1 MKTTSS
7 EIDLFNHEEFG
18 EAYLGMAFHVRDMS
32 QLDRIIFEDCTVA
45 DGAVVAP
52 HLNVKSRCPVHLR
65 PEILQKRIGCTFHQ
79 AVSLADAWSIIEAT
93 AKMVDAF
100 IVGIKVKG
108 IEAGIAYFEHLAMEL
123 AEVEVSWEHEV
134 GESLPDDGGDDDHG
148 GIGDGAGDDFD
159 LTGNADEAYQEEIP
173 DLFAYHAIGYDE
185 LAEAMDLTWEERQS
199 QSYRS
204 LLTKVR
210 GMNDLDALRDLGKK
224 VYALGLSRDQAGVF
238 WYEYRKAEQRIMAE
252 IGKSLS
258 ISARR
263 LLHQVRNANGNLAAL
278 GARLFKIQR
287 DVIKMADSPRKHE
300 WIIIWAAYHDRQAAL
315 RP

>member
-1 MKTTSS
+1 MKTISS

-18 EAYLGMAFHVRDMS
+18 EGYLAMAYHVRDMK

-93 AKMVDAF
+93 AAMVDAF
-100 IVGIKVKG
+100 IVEIKVKG
-108 IEAGIAYFEHLAMEL
+108 IEGGLAYFEHLAMEL
-123 AEVEVSWEHEV
+123 AEVEISWDHDA
-134 GESLPDDGGDDDHG
+134 GEPLPDDGDDDHG
-148 GIGDGAGDDFD
+148 GIGDGARDDFD
-159 LTGNADEAYQEEIP
+159 LSGDVDDAYREEIP
-173 DLFAYHAIGYDE
+173 DLYAYHAIGYDE
-185 LAEAMDLTWEERQS
+185 LTEAMELTWEERQPR
-199 QSYRS
+199 SYRS
-204 LLTKVR
+204 LLGKVR
-210 GMNDLDALRDLGKK
+210 GIADLDALRVLGKK

-238 WYEYRKAEQRIMAE
+238 WYEYRKTERLIMVE
-252 IGKSLS
+252 ISKSLS
-258 ISARR
+258 VSARR
-263 LLHQVRNANGNLAAL
+263 LLQQVRNANGNLASL

-287 DVIKMADSPRKHE
+287 GAVKIADPPRKHE
-300 WIIIWAAYHDRQAAL
+300 WIVIWAAYHNRQAAL

>member
-1 MKTTSS
+1 MKTISS

-18 EAYLGMAFHVRDMS
+18 EGYLAMAYHVRDMK

-93 AKMVDAF
+93 AAMVDAF
-100 IVGIKVKG
+100 IVEIKVKG
-108 IEAGIAYFEHLAMEL
+108 IEGGLAYFEHLAMEL
-123 AEVEVSWEHEV
+123 AEVEISWDHDA
-134 GESLPDDGGDDDHG
+134 GEPLPDDGDDDHG
-148 GIGDGAGDDFD
+148 GIGDGARDDFD
-159 LTGNADEAYQEEIP
+159 LSGDVDDAYREEIP
-173 DLFAYHAIGYDE
+173 DLYAYHAIGYDE
-185 LAEAMDLTWEERQS
+185 LTEAMELTWEERQPR
-199 QSYRS
+199 SYRS
-204 LLTKVR
+204 LLGKVR
-210 GMNDLDALRDLGKK
+210 GIADLDALRVLGKK

-238 WYEYRKAEQRIMAE
+238 WYEYRKTERLIMVE

-258 ISARR
+258 VSARR
-263 LLHQVRNANGNLAAL
+263 LLQQVRNANGNLASL

-287 DVIKMADSPRKHE
+287 GAVKIADPPRKHE
-300 WIIIWAAYHDRQAAL
+300 WIVIWAAYHNRQAAL

>member
-18 EAYLGMAFHVRDMS
+18 EGYLAMAYHVRDMN
-32 QLDRIIFEDCTVA
+32 QLDRIIFEDCAVS

-93 AKMVDAF
+93 AKMVNEF
-100 IVGIKVKG
+100 IVGIKAKG
-108 IEAGIAYFEHLAMEL
+108 IEESIVYFDRLAMEL
-123 AEVEVSWEHEV
+123 AEVEVSWDHEA
-134 GESLPDDGGDDDHG
+134 GEPLREDGDDPEDSFDLAGDADDG
-148 GIGDGAGDDFD
+148 
-159 LTGNADEAYQEEIP
+159 YREEIP
-173 DLFAYHAIGYDE
+173 DLYAYHAIGYDE
-185 LAEAMDLTWEERQS
+185 LTEAMELTWEERQS
-199 QSYRS
+199 RSYKS
-204 LLTKVR
+204 LLGKVR

-238 WYEYRKAEQRIMAE
+238 WYEYRKAEQRIMAALK
-252 IGKSLS
+252 KSLGV
-258 ISARR
+258 SARQ
-263 LLHQVRNANGNLAAL
+263 LLRQVQNANGNLAAL

-287 DVIKMADSPRKHE
+287 GVIKMADPPRKHE
-300 WIIIWAAYHDRQAAL
+300 WIILWAAYHDRQAAL

>member
-32 QLDRIIFEDCTVA
+32 QLDRIIFEDCAVA

-93 AKMVDAF
+93 AKMVNEF
-100 IVGIKVKG
+100 IVGIKAKG
-108 IEAGIAYFEHLAMEL
+108 IEESIVYFDRLAMEL
-123 AEVEVSWEHEV
+123 AEVEVSWDHEV
-134 GESLPDDGGDDDHG
+134 GESLPDGGADDHG
-148 GIGDGAGDDFD
+148 GINDGAGDYFD
-159 LTGNADEAYQEEIP
+159 LSEDVDDAYREEIP
-173 DLFAYHAIGYDE
+173 DLYAYHAIGYDE
-185 LAEAMDLTWEERQS
+185 LAEAMELTWEERQS
-199 QSYRS
+199 RSYRF

-238 WYEYRKAEQRIMAE
+238 WYEYRKSEQRIMAE

-258 ISARR
+258 VSARR
-263 LLHQVRNANGNLAAL
+263 LLEQVRNANGNLAAL

-287 DVIKMADSPRKHE
+287 GVVKMAGPPAKHE
-300 WIIIWAAYHDRQAAL
+300 WIVIWAAYHDRQAAI